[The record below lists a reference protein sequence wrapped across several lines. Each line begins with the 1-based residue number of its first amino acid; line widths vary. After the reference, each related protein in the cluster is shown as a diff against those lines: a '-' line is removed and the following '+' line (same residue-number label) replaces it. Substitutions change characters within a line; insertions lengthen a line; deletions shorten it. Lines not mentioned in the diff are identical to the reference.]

1 MNKDTF
7 FHLLNITKYF
17 ASNISFYVFLPYTKY
32 FCTFK
37 FSTNK
42 FPFPIQQ
49 QKYLISIFQS

>member
-17 ASNISFYVFLPYTKY
+17 ASNISFYVFLPYTEY

-42 FPFPIQQ
+42 FPFPI
-49 QKYLISIFQS
+49 